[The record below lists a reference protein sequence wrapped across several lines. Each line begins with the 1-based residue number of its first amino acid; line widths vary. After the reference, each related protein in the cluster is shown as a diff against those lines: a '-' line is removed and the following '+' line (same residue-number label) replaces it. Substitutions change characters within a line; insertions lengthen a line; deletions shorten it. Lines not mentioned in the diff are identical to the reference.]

1 MGSSVWCIHLPIIV
15 INATDMTHGTRLG
28 FTQDIFDYICSDLSR
43 FPIARAVAASSAV
56 PMVLSP
62 IILRNYAGT
71 CGFKIPENFEE
82 ALKNRHISERQ
93 FYLANNIAIY
103 SDSKRKSHIHL
114 VDGGVSDNLGLR
126 ALLDRIIFSAGVQES
141 IKGTPVEKA
150 HKVVLIVVNAET
162 KPDAKWDRSA
172 SPPTFGAMLSSYT
185 GIAIERYNE
194 ETLALLKEA
203 VKPWADEVR
212 AQRCKGRAVSTE
224 PGSCGDI
231 EFYIVEV
238 KFDALKAEA
247 ERTYFKRLPTSFK
260 LASEQVDKLRGAAH
274 RILVESEEFKRLL
287 VDLR

>member
-1 MGSSVWCIHLPIIV
+1 MLGLFISRVTISYHLSIGFFKNFYPEQIMGSSVWCIHLPLIV

-126 ALLDRIIFSAGVQES
+126 APS
-141 IKGTPVEKA
+141 
-150 HKVVLIVVNAET
+150 
-162 KPDAKWDRSA
+162 
-172 SPPTFGAMLSSYT
+172 
-185 GIAIERYNE
+185 
-194 ETLALLKEA
+194 
-203 VKPWADEVR
+203 
-212 AQRCKGRAVSTE
+212 
-224 PGSCGDI
+224 
-231 EFYIVEV
+231 
-238 KFDALKAEA
+238 
-247 ERTYFKRLPTSFK
+247 
-260 LASEQVDKLRGAAH
+260 
-274 RILVESEEFKRLL
+274 
-287 VDLR
+287 